1 MKLSVVTTLYKSAPY
16 IFEFFIRIKKQILE
30 ITDDYEII
38 FVNDGSPDESLKIA
52 LDIFQNEE
60 NVTIIEFSRN
70 FGHHDAM
77 RAGLSNAN
85 GDFVFLIDCDL
96 EENPELLKEF
106 WNKLNSNKNID
117 VVFGYQEKRKG
128 KLLEKISGKLY
139 YKIFNSFSKIK
150 IKENLLTVRLMT
162 KSYVKSLISFNENNY
177 IIGGIFELTGYNQLG
192 IAVRKEDKGKSS
204 YSLFHKFSLLVNSIT
219 SFSNKPLEL
228 IFYIGLITSALSFFG
243 LIIILLNK
251 LLYGYLVGW
260 ASIIFLIIF
269 TFGFNVTIIGI
280 IGIYLSKIF
289 NEVKNRPNYIIK
301 NIYKK

>member
-1 MKLSVVTTLYKSAPY
+1 MKLSIVTTLYKSAPY
-16 IFEFFIRIKKQILE
+16 IYEFFYKIKKQVLD
-30 ITDDYEII
+30 ITNDYEII

-52 LDIFQNEE
+52 LDIFQKEE
-60 NVTIIEFSRN
+60 NVTVIEFSRN

-77 RAGLSNAN
+77 RAGLSNTS
-85 GDFVFLIDCDL
+85 GDFVFLIDSDL
-96 EENPELLKEF
+96 EENPKLLYEF
-106 WNKLNSNKNID
+106 WEKLSNNENID
-117 VVFGYQEKRKG
+117 VVYGYQEKRKG

-139 YKIFNSFSKIK
+139 YKILNSFSDTK

-162 KSYVKSLISFNENNY
+162 KSYVKSLLSFNENNY
-177 IIGGIFELTGYNQLG
+177 IIGGIFELTGYNQFG
-192 IAVRKEDKGKSS
+192 IPVKKEDKGKSS
-204 YSLFHKFSLLVNSIT
+204 YNIFRKVTLLINSIT

-228 IFYIGLITSALSFFG
+228 IFYIGLITSSVSFLG

-251 LLYGYLVGW
+251 LIYGFLVGW
-260 ASIIFLIIF
+260 TSIIFLIIF

-301 NIYKK
+301 NIYRK

>member
-16 IFEFFIRIKKQILE
+16 IFEFFHRIKKQILE

-85 GDFVFLIDCDL
+85 GDYVFLIDCDL